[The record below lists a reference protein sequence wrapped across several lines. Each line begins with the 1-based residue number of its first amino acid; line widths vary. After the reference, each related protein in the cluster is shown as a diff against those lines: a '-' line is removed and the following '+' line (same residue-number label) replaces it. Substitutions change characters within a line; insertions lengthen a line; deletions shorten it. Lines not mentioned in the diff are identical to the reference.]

1 MKHTPVFW
9 WWYAAPARWRWWPS
23 RPARQCWGR
32 TPHSRASRGPHSS
45 PSGGGRTAAEQTTVT
60 GWLGCVCVCV
70 CCVGVVCCA
79 VCDSVCV
86 CVTVCVCCVVL
97 CVWWCVLCVCEWDC
111 VCVCETVR
119 VCVRQCV
126 CVCVCARCV
135 LWIYFNLVLYFVCS
149 WGLEPIS
156 ALCLAFQSD
165 ALPTK
170 LFLPI
175 LVHARLFWW
184 FINPSNSDM
193 DSRTFNMIVIFVQVC
208 THGVPWFTYCLTQRR
223 IVCIEFDSAEI
234 SEQVT
239 HPRGGCAQSGLAF
252 GFWKTSVL
260 AQCYRSHL
268 VKPELGDWSSPQV
281 VDLFADR

>member
-9 WWYAAPARWRWWPS
+9 WWYAAPAQWRWWLS
-23 RPARQCWGR
+23 RPAQQRWGR

-70 CCVGVVCCA
+70 LVLC
-79 VCDSVCV
+79 CV
-86 CVTVCVCCVVL
+86 CVWQCVCAVLCCVYMCAVLCVCCV
-97 CVWWCVLCVCEWDC
+97 CVCY
-111 VCVCETVR
+111 VCVCETV
-119 VCVRQCV
+119 CVFVWQCV
-126 CVCVCARCV
+126 CVCVCVCVLCCV
-135 LWIYFNLVLYFVCS
+135 LWIYFNLVFYFVCS
-149 WGLEPIS
+149 WGLEPVS
-156 ALCLAFQSD
+156 ALCLAFQLD

-184 FINPSNSDM
+184 FHNPSNSDM

-234 SEQVT
+234 SGQVT
-239 HPRGGCAQSGLAF
+239 HPRGDCVQSGSAF

-260 AQCYRSHL
+260 DLTWLSQNL
-268 VKPELGDWSSPQV
+268 VIGAVHK
-281 VDLFADR
+281 